1 MNDLNDFLKKLSEQ
15 FETFAG
21 AFMREIRDTA
31 PKADSFCS
39 RAPDPDFF
47 RAPAAGPEDIRDNV
61 VGPEDR
67 GPEHVCRKDLTK
79 AAMALVEAGVE
90 DETTIQML
98 QKYWDLRRSEAI
110 RLIDYAHEQVGLG

>member
-1 MNDLNDFLKKLSEQ
+1 MNDLNEFLKKLSEQ
-15 FETFAG
+15 VEEFAG
-21 AFMREIRDTA
+21 EFMREIRDNA
-31 PKADSFCS
+31 PKSEGCCN
-39 RAPDPDFF
+39 RGPGPDFF
-47 RAPAAGPEDIRDNV
+47 RAPGAGPEDIRDNV
-61 VGPEDR
+61 VGPENNR
-67 GPEHVCRKDLTK
+67 PEHVPQKELTK